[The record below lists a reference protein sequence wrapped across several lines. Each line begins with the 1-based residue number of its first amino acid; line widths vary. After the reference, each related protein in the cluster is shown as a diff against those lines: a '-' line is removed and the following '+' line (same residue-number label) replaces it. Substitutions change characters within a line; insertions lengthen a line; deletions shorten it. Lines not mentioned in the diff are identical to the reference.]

1 MEGRSLLRLTIACAL
16 AATLALTL
24 TSTAAASPGDQVTGG
39 GISSFGTTFGF
50 TAHDGPNG
58 PSGHATFK
66 NKSQAP
72 PQADRK
78 GHVICLTVDG
88 NRAVFAVEEFNEA
101 TQTTGIKQF
110 FVEDNGT
117 GGSSSPKDQLTE
129 TIYDGCDDADDR
141 TAFPITNGNIEVR
154 DR

>member
-1 MEGRSLLRLTIACAL
+1 MRLTIACAL

-50 TAHDGPNG
+50 TAHEGPNG

-66 NKSQAP
+66 NKTQAP

-78 GHVICLTVDG
+78 GHVICLKLDG
-88 NRAVFAVEEFNEA
+88 NRAVFAVEDPDERPD
-101 TQTTGIKQF
+101 GGVLIKQF

-117 GGSSSPKDQLTE
+117 GGNSTPKDQLTE
-129 TIYDGCDDADDR
+129 TVYDGCDDADDR
-141 TAFPITNGNIEVR
+141 MAFPITNGNIEVR

>member
-1 MEGRSLLRLTIACAL
+1 LRLRTG
-16 AATLALTL
+16 LALTAL
-24 TSTAAASPGDQVTGG
+24 TGLALAPTAAASSGDQLTGG

-66 NKSQAP
+66 NKSEAP

-78 GHVICLTVDG
+78 GHVICLKVSG
-88 NRAVFAVEEFNEA
+88 NRAVFAVQDPDERP
-101 TQTTGIKQF
+101 GGGVLIKQF
-110 FVEDNGT
+110 YVEDNGT
-117 GGSSSPKDQLTE
+117 GGSKSPKDELTE
-129 TIYDGCDDADDR
+129 VEYDNCASAADR
-141 TAFPITNGNIEVR
+141 QAFPITNGNIEVR